1 MADAVIR
8 YFSQGFFLPT
18 CSKRERLQMKQ
29 LLQIFATNW
38 IPFRFSLR
46 EGGDTLFHGLMD
58 SSPDTPTFQFL
69 LLLFFFYKKLTW
81 RVTSEKLIS
90 PFSTIHLLPFCLNQ
104 LATVEFVSFPNL
116 LISKQNL
123 YFSSCPARSSAAFTA
138 SRIPR
143 AVVANERDRRRRQR
157 RRRRRT
163 GRQRRR
169 NQRIAR
175 IPVQLHFSVAESRA
189 VSDVA
194 LRPVHA
200 ADQQH
205 HGHRQHLR
213 IGRPAALLG
222 RRMGPQ
228 HPLLPRS
235 PGKIVFPLN

>member
-1 MADAVIR
+1 M
-8 YFSQGFFLPT
+8 
-18 CSKRERLQMKQ
+18 
-29 LLQIFATNW
+29 
-38 IPFRFSLR
+38 
-46 EGGDTLFHGLMD
+46 
-58 SSPDTPTFQFL
+58 
-69 LLLFFFYKKLTW
+69 
-81 RVTSEKLIS
+81 
-90 PFSTIHLLPFCLNQ
+90 
-104 LATVEFVSFPNL
+104 EFVSFPNL

-175 IPVQLHFSVAESRA
+175 IPFQLHFSVAESRA